1 MKLIIALLVTLAP
14 VAAHAQ
20 MLKCVGKDGKVEYA
34 AQCPT
39 GTKEQQ
45 TGIRNTPSAA
55 PAPSA
60 AKDKGKDD
68 KGKDAGKP
76 KSIAEQEA
84 DFKKRKGEQAEAE
97 AKQQKEA
104 AEAAQRKRACDEA
117 RSYLAGLES
126 GARIT
131 RNDPKTGE
139 RTFLDDN
146 ARAQEVDRARQSAQA
161 NCK

>member
-1 MKLIIALLVTLAP
+1 MVMMLAP
-14 VAAHAQ
+14 LAVHAQ
-20 MLKCVGKDGKVEYA
+20 MLKCISKDGKVEYA

-45 TGIRNTPSAA
+45 TGIRSA
-55 PAPSA
+55 PAAQAPA
-60 AKDKGKDD
+60 AGDKAGDKGSD
-68 KGKDAGKP
+68 KGADKSKP
-76 KSIAEQEA
+76 KTISEQEA
-84 DFKKRKGEQAEAE
+84 DFKKRQVEQAEAQ
-97 AKQQKEA
+97 AKQQKED

-117 RSYLAGLES
+117 RGYLAGLES

-139 RTFLDDN
+139 RAFLDDA
-146 ARAQEVDRARQSAQA
+146 ARAQEVQRAQQSVQA